1 LEARPDGTGDYL
13 DIHETLFHS
22 KTEGFYLRSENRQ
35 ALILAYLGD
44 PETRGVRLSSN
55 RKERPLLTVYRQM
68 TREQVM
74 RFFIDAY
81 IATTNGVRQRPIAHL
96 IKHARSVRMC
106 ALCYIPYLTP

>member
-1 LEARPDGTGDYL
+1 MAPATTSTSTRHSSIPRRRGFISGARTARRSFWRTW
-13 DIHETLFHS
+13 ETL
-22 KTEGFYLRSENRQ
+22 K
-35 ALILAYLGD
+35 LGEFD
-44 PETRGVRLSSN
+44 SPQTARNVHF
-55 RKERPLLTVYRQM
+55 LTVYRQM